1 MALHWRADGL
11 AALRVPQTQ
20 GLVEAARDGARAIGA
35 ERDGQHW
42 SFVSVENAQ
51 QDAWWLHLN
60 LQRAQ
65 PREAP
70 PCPSRL
76 AQPGNLWPRIFGQA
90 VEQLRRKLARRA
102 SLAGSPAGSCDLA
115 VTNLDSLIGKI
126 YPLIFNFRRK
136 STPHDTK
143 EIPNRK

>member
-90 VEQLRRKLARRA
+90 AEQLRRSWPGERVWRDRQPALVT
-102 SLAGSPAGSCDLA
+102 SLSR
-115 VTNLDSLIGKI
+115 TLI
-126 YPLIFNFRRK
+126 R
-136 STPHDTK
+136 
-143 EIPNRK
+143 